1 MKKIYNKL
9 VRDKMPEIIKKDG
22 FEEFKIRI
30 LDDVEYKNE
39 LLNKIVEEAEEVRET
54 QGNKKEL
61 IKEIGDVLETVDYL
75 IKEFGLD
82 KKEIENI
89 RKEKKQSRG
98 GFDKKIFLEYT
109 K

>member
-9 VRDKMPEIIKKDG
+9 VRDKIPEIIERNGD
-22 FEEFKIRI
+22 ECYTRI
-30 LDDVEYKNE
+30 LNAVEYKNE
-39 LLNKIVEEAEEVRET
+39 LLNKIVEEAEEVKET
-54 QGNKKEL
+54 KGN
-61 IKEIGDVLETVDYL
+61 
-75 IKEFGLD
+75 

-89 RKEKKQSRG
+89 RKERKQSRG